1 MAMAMEEV
9 VVRLII
15 DQPAWLLYPEPI
27 LPDVQSLTH
36 HTPQPKRSTARFPGV
51 TEGDSQQLT
60 RGLFILSS
68 AHQGR
73 RTRRQKVSCIW
84 GSPYSPRPPARAIR
98 PYGAQPRS
106 LLIIDSRKE
115 AGDQR
120 SSTPRQNANQAT
132 IIKRDGNRP

>member
-1 MAMAMEEV
+1 MQARAMAMEEV

-15 DQPAWLLYPEPI
+15 DQPGCLLYPEPI

-36 HTPQPKRSTARFPGV
+36 TPSCAAQTQYCTVSQCNRG
-51 TEGDSQQLT
+51 GQQLT
-60 RGLFILSS
+60 RGLFMDPILSC

-84 GSPYSPRPPARAIR
+84 GSPAYSPRPPARAIR

-120 SSTPRQNANQAT
+120 SSTLY
-132 IIKRDGNRP
+132 

>member
-15 DQPAWLLYPEPI
+15 DQPAWLLYPDPI

-60 RGLFILSS
+60 RGLFMDPILSS

-73 RTRRQKVSCIW
+73 RTRRQKVSCI
-84 GSPYSPRPPARAIR
+84 
-98 PYGAQPRS
+98 YGVA
-106 LLIIDSRKE
+106 
-115 AGDQR
+115 
-120 SSTPRQNANQAT
+120 
-132 IIKRDGNRP
+132 